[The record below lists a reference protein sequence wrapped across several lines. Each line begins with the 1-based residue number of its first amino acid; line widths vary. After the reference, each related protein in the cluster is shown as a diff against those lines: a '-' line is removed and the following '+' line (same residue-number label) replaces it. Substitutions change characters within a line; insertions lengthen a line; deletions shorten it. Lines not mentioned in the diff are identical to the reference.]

1 MIKALG
7 SYFFFKSPVFSKYG
21 PDYVY
26 TPPPCCNF
34 IFADK
39 SSTPHNKYMKVPPV
53 DMSIESR
60 ALARPPRRGIREDP
74 SRNQLCTASVYPD
87 A

>member
-1 MIKALG
+1 
-7 SYFFFKSPVFSKYG
+7 
-21 PDYVY
+21 
-26 TPPPCCNF
+26 
-34 IFADK
+34 
-39 SSTPHNKYMKVPPV
+39 MKVPPV
-53 DMSIESR
+53 DISIESR